1 VNKCLKS
8 PRNGPFRKSF
18 TGLHK
23 KRAMNA
29 LLALAVVDQ
38 TDASLAGVNER
49 NGDFSTASSAQ
60 ISNHLAE

>member
-1 VNKCLKS
+1 
-8 PRNGPFRKSF
+8 
-18 TGLHK
+18 
-23 KRAMNA
+23 MNA